1 VPTVGLQSCTLSV
14 DVAEVLPDGH
24 EKQLL
29 FRPVTFEYVP
39 TGHFWHGV
47 LALLSAST
55 SPAAQIVQSSIESDP
70 RAA

>member
-1 VPTVGLQSCTLSV
+1 
-14 DVAEVLPDGH
+14 
-24 EKQLL
+24 
-29 FRPVTFEYVP
+29 VTFEYVP